1 MPTKAT
7 PTKDAVRALLERY
20 CTAMNERNREPW
32 LDCFAGDAV
41 QEDPVGTPP
50 NVGREA
56 IAKFFDANDIPVT
69 LSVTQDPLVIG
80 NEVLAFFKVT
90 AEMGG
95 QMMTIPR
102 IIDHIVLTEDGTRFQ
117 SLRAFFDFAELVPL
131 AD

>member
-1 MPTKAT
+1 MPTKAM
-7 PTKDAVRALLERY
+7 PTKDTVRALLERY
-20 CTAMNERNREPW
+20 CATMNAHDREPW
-32 LDCFAGDAV
+32 LDCFAVDAV

-56 IAKFFDANDIPVT
+56 IGAFFDANDVKVT
-69 LSVTQDPLVIG
+69 LSITDDPLVIG
-80 NEVLAFFKVT
+80 HEVLAFFKVT
-90 AEMGG
+90 ADMGG

-102 IIDHIVLTEDGTRFQ
+102 IIDHIVLSEDGTRFQ